1 MSESQA
7 HRDAREART
16 ARDIRIRAE
25 RVAERRASTFDAI
38 VNVDAWRR
46 DYEVAVR

>member
-1 MSESQA
+1 MSETQA
-7 HRDAREART
+7 HRDARAART

-25 RVAERRASTFDAI
+25 RVAERRAATFESLA
-38 VNVDAWRR
+38 NESAWRR

>member
-16 ARDIRIRAE
+16 ARDVRIRAE
-25 RVAERRASTFDAI
+25 RVAERRAATFESLANDS
-38 VNVDAWRR
+38 AWRK